1 MTNLLMFQQASLN
14 FVHTLQSFS
23 IWKRK
28 CFFHKQSVNIFNIGI
43 KRSGKMKKFQPEAFR
58 LFQKSEFLGS
68 TYGFCKKTL
77 YLLYKWNR

>member
-28 CFFHKQSVNIFNIGI
+28 PFLSPQSVNIFNISI
-43 KRSGKMKKFQPEAFR
+43 KRLSKMKKFQLEALR
-58 LFQKSEFLGS
+58 LFQKLEFLSS
-68 TYGFCKKTL
+68 TVGFCK
-77 YLLYKWNR
+77 NR